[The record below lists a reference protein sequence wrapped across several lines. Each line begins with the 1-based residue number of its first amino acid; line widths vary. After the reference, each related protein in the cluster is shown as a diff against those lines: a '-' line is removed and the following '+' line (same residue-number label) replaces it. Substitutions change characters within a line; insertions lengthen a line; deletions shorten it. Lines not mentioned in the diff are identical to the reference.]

1 MSTPESSSLVPA
13 SAGRSVAPSSGS
25 DDPLG
30 WLTGEEQ
37 NALDVFT
44 SRLRTAGSPTFPLAP
59 ETEVGLYQLFL
70 NGRSITEIHQGHPNY
85 NLGQIVYAAVSGNW
99 AARKRD
105 YLDRLYDRVTARFA
119 QASAEGIELAAD
131 VVAAAR
137 LLHGKKVAA
146 FLKSGDEKDLIGV
159 DVTSLGAV
167 TKAVDLMMKLTGQ
180 DRVQK
185 HEHRAKVE
193 HEVVPPTSPLPRSG
207 PAPTVNRAA
216 LLSQWAVEEGE
227 KQTRGRVIDV
237 E

>member
-1 MSTPESSSLVPA
+1 MPVNAEKSVQPA
-13 SAGRSVAPSSGS
+13 SAA
-25 DDPLG
+25 DEPLA
-30 WLTGEEQ
+30 WLTGEER

-70 NGRSITEIHQGHPNY
+70 NGRSLTEIFQAHPHY
-85 NLGQIVYAAVSGNW
+85 NLGQVVYAAVSGNW
-99 AARKRD
+99 VSRKND
-105 YLDRLYDRVTARFA
+105 YLDRLYERVTARFA

-137 LLHGKKVAA
+137 MLHGKKVAA
-146 FLKSGDEKDLIGV
+146 YLKSGDEKDLFGV

-167 TKAVDLMMKLTGQ
+167 TKAVDLMMKLSGQ

-185 HEHRAKVE
+185 HDHRGKVE
-193 HEVVPPTSPLPRSG
+193 HEVVPVLPASG
-207 PAPTVNRAA
+207 GQRAA
-216 LLSQWAVEEGE
+216 VKIDRVALLEKWAAEE
-227 KQTRGRVIDV
+227 KKPRGRVFDV